1 MRIDSKLVN
10 TKKKKKFS
18 ESQRKRRTKKPTR
31 QKTMVKMAIV
41 SPSLAVITL
50 ND

>member
-10 TKKKKKFS
+10 TKKKFS